1 MKKLFFIFS
10 LVIATM
16 SSATSLFAQNLM
28 SDRQIEK
35 EAKKATKKYTK
46 EGWLVMPG
54 VPTIQMQQT
63 KLFKFSNEM
72 DADGNSKYVSGHA
85 SSKSMY
91 YDPAKFQATE
101 LAKTQIACN
110 IASTIMGLVSTEIA
124 NSQEGTSHT
133 ETAAAYA
140 STIAASLTNIIS
152 CVEMYRLDKNT
163 KMYEVDV
170 TIFYNKENA
179 VKAGV
184 EAVRKELK
192 EKTQKL
198 AEKVQQLSGL
208 E

>member
-16 SSATSLFAQNLM
+16 FSATSLFAQNLM

-101 LAKTQIACN
+101 LAKTQIAGN

-152 CVEMYRLDKNT
+152 CVEMYRLDKKTN
-163 KMYEVDV
+163 MYEVDV

>member
-28 SDRQIEK
+28 SDKQIER

-101 LAKTQIACN
+101 LAKTQIAGN